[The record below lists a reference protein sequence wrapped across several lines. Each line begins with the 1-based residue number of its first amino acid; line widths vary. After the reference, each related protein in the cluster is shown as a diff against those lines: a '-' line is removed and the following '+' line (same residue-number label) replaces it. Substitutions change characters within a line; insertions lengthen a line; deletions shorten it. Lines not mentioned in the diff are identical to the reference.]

1 MRYTALILVTAL
13 IVGCGGGS
21 PASVDV
27 PASKGLG
34 DAGTVREGHS
44 LWGLWDVRIKADGSE
59 WDVAPYRGSQL
70 HLNALNF
77 LEPPINSMLKIES
90 VFVQWN
96 ILHVDIALRHPFPG
110 APEFTGFDVKGIVI
124 LPGTEERCTSDFV
137 TIPAVEETRLIN
149 ADGYT
154 RWWNPREFAW
164 EEGLMPI
171 LAYKDG
177 LFGTP
182 DETAQFASTLNGY
195 KYFADGLGLT
205 DFAWQLAPATRG
217 MFGSGNYNSRRYKFD
232 VEGPELVFNYA
243 VDASWALP
251 NHIPPTNV
259 PGDFPLK
266 ANQPEPYAFRVE
278 EVKNTLYCDGNYG
291 GGDYE
296 LDVTVYTWRE
306 LDSIAHV
313 SMEIPG
319 AFGPVGSKTPVETG
333 DGWAKYSLKAHA
345 AAPQQ
350 SGELQVLIRTA
361 CKLNPGYGG
370 RLEYTPL
377 SAFYVHRTAATTLPQ
392 GGEPGTVKGFRF
404 GEIEEYLGVSFSDG
418 IYDAAD
424 TWNNHIAV
432 PVGKHHYKG
441 ISILESVDGGESF
454 NKKYVGFETLWRGLL
469 KYGPNGEII
478 VVRGDIYFL
487 KAAGAENFVEYD
499 VPVWQSG
506 WRFVSMEMDKTS
518 GRLYLF
524 YNSFECDELI
534 QIHSDDYL
542 AFSDPTVIA
551 TPAAGMYFIPG
562 YLTNHSSFL
571 SADGTLAFVNAE
583 GPSTA
588 TGKRIFFRLGTP
600 EGLGPPV
607 QLDVGLPPNLVKRF
621 PDVVI
626 DKNGVIHAAWL
637 MQKSGVDASFH
648 NELMEMYYCSSNDGV
663 NFTPPQRLSYDGANN
678 YTSAM
683 IMNTNGVGY
692 PVIVYPV
699 FGYNQ
704 FDGSGHVT
712 KYHMRQISITGNL
725 DCVSAPV
732 DFIIPPQQHY
742 YGGLSEDRGD
752 LSIASLPEGPSFIL
766 WSLGHIGSEST
777 YDTYYHSVDIKWLY
791 Y

>member
-21 PASVDV
+21 PATVDV
-27 PASKGLG
+27 PVNNNPG

-44 LWGLWDVRIKADGSE
+44 LWGLWNVRIKADGSE
-59 WDVAPYRGSQL
+59 WDIAPYRGSQL

-90 VFVQWN
+90 VFVQWD

-195 KYFADGLGLT
+195 KYFADGLALT
-205 DFAWQLAPATRG
+205 DFAWQLPPATRG
-217 MFGSGNYNSRRYKFD
+217 MFGAGNYNSRRYKFD

-251 NHIPPTNV
+251 NNIPPISV
-259 PGDFPLK
+259 PGDFPVK
-266 ANQPEPYAFRVE
+266 ANQPEPYAFKVE

-296 LDVTVYTWRE
+296 MDVTVYTWRE

-319 AFGPVGSKTPVETG
+319 AFGPVGSVTPIETG

-350 SGELQVLIRTA
+350 SGELQVLIRAA

-404 GEIEEYLGVSFSDG
+404 GEIDDYIWADG
-418 IYDAAD
+418 SKGTFDAAD
-424 TWNNHIAV
+424 TWNNRIAV
-432 PVGKHHYKG
+432 PTQGDYYGDDTMV
-441 ISILESVDGGESF
+441 IESSDGGESYQE
-454 NKKYVGFETLWRGLL
+454 KTAHGDGFIRGLM

-478 VVRGDIYFL
+478 IATGIDYFL
-487 KAAGAENFVEYD
+487 RNAGENNFVKYS

-524 YNSFECDELI
+524 YNTFDCNELI

-542 AFSDPTVIA
+542 TFSDPVVIA
-551 TPAAGMYFIPG
+551 TPTTDQFFVAG
-562 YLTNHSSFL
+562 YLSNHSSFL
-571 SADGTLAFVNAE
+571 ASDGKLAFVNAE
-583 GPSTA
+583 GA
-588 TGKRIFFRLGTP
+588 IQIGKRIFFRMGTP
-600 EGLGPPV
+600 DELGPPV

-637 MQKSGVDASFH
+637 MQKSGVDAAG
-648 NELMEMYYCSSNDGV
+648 NDKLMEIYYCSSCDGV
-663 NFTPPQRLSYDGANN
+663 DFTLPQRLSYDGANN
-678 YTSAM
+678 FTLGM
-683 IMNTNGVGY
+683 IMNINGAGY

-699 FGYNQ
+699 HGRDPIIDDVY
-704 FDGSGHVT
+704 DVT
-712 KYHMRQISITGNL
+712 RYHMRQITITGSS
-725 DCVSAPV
+725 DCIPAPV
-732 DFIIPPQQHY
+732 DFIIPPPLPY
-742 YGGLSEDRGD
+742 YSGCTESGSD
-752 LSIASLPEGPSFIL
+752 LSIASIPNGKSVVFWSF
-766 WSLGHIGSEST
+766 GNYPYGEF
-777 YDTYYHSVDIKWLY
+777 HSVDINWQY